1 MQTNITEPPKLLAI
15 AGALFDEGRFL
26 EAAEHYNKALDIFI
40 ATYGDTHIEI
50 AGVYSKLGDVCVA
63 LKDYQ
68 LAAGFYAR
76 ALDTITALFGQNSI
90 EVAAAC
96 NKLGEA
102 CHWLGAYQT
111 AIEFYNRALKNYLQL
126 HGRRHQDVVTIYNNL
141 AFACFDNGDAAQAET
156 HMQTALQILQTMH
169 ADVNHP
175 AIKGVRQNLAF
186 IRDNNGRGNSG
197 D

>member
-1 MQTNITEPPKLLAI
+1 MQTNNTEPSIHLTI

-40 ATYGDTHIEI
+40 ASYGDVHVEV

-68 LAAGFYAR
+68 LATEFYAR
-76 ALDTITALFGQNSI
+76 ALDTNTALFGQNSI

-102 CHWLGAYQT
+102 CHWQGAYQT
-111 AIEFYNRALKNYLQL
+111 AIEFYNRALNIYIQLQG
-126 HGRRHQDVVTIYNNL
+126 HRHQDVVTVYSNL

-156 HMQTALQILQTMH
+156 HMQSALQILQTMH
-169 ADVNHP
+169 PDANHP
-175 AIKGVRQNLAF
+175 AIKVIQQNLAF
-186 IRDNNGRGNSG
+186 IQDNIQPKE
-197 D
+197 